1 MGLLRPTTQ
10 PSLALI
16 HPTCRSAG
24 GGGGERWRAFFFTDR
39 PFDTSFFEST
49 CLLIINVQID
59 LSVSINNTYV
69 DR

>member
-24 GGGGERWRAFFFTDR
+24 GGGGERCRAFF
-39 PFDTSFFEST
+39 S
-49 CLLIINVQID
+49 QID
-59 LSVSINNTYV
+59 HLTHRFLKVPVY
-69 DR
+69 